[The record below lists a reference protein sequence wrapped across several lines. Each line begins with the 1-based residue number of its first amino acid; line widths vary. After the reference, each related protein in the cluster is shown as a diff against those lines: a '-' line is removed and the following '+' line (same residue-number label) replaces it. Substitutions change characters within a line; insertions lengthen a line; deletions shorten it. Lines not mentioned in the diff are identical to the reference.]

1 MIIRGLLAIV
11 SVVVIAWLA
20 VLLRDAVLVD
30 RVGSIAFEAH
40 PTASQLE
47 RGLSWSRQAQ
57 FLNPDSSLPLSWE
70 AEMYWLRGQTAPALR
85 VYERIAA
92 RLAARHEHFMRPSLL
107 DSQFADLEE
116 PAADEPAIRVDIGPP
131 AAEIAEL
138 IIEDLGLAG
147 RA

>member
-85 VYERIAA
+85 VYERIVAS
-92 RLAARHEHFMRPSLL
+92 EP
-107 DSQFADLEE
+107 QFADVWFLIAGR
-116 PAADEPAIRVDIGPP
+116 AADLEPRLSEHA
-131 AAEIAEL
+131 IAEL
-138 IIEDLGLAG
+138 KQLDPLYPK
-147 RA
+147 